1 MELRSKNEIKSEGSM
16 SSMTDLVF
24 LLLIFFIIMS
34 TMSNPGLPVDLP
46 SAEGSTKKSSNVNI
60 GITPEGQYFLDQ
72 DKSKLYSYETVEPIL
87 IERMKTVEDKV
98 LRIHG
103 DKKSALQQSVN
114 ILALSKQMEWKPVL
128 VTEAKK

>member
-1 MELRSKNEIKSEGSM
+1 MNLRSNNEIKAEGSM

-46 SAEGSTKKSSNVNI
+46 SGEGTTKKSSNVDV
-60 GITPEGQYFLDQ
+60 GITSNGEYFLDS
-72 DKSKLYSYETVEPIL
+72 DKSKIYTYEALEPIL
-87 IERMKTVEDKV
+87 MEKMKTVEDKV

-114 ILALSKQMEWKPVL
+114 ILVLAQQMQWKPVL
-128 VTEAKK
+128 VTEAK

>member
-1 MELRSKNEIKSEGSM
+1 MNLRSNNEIKAEGSM

-46 SAEGSTKKSSNVNI
+46 DGEGTTKKSSNVNV
-60 GITPEGQYFLDQ
+60 GITPDGQYFLDS
-72 DKSKLYSYETVEPIL
+72 DKSKLYSYEALENIL

-103 DKKSALQQSVN
+103 DQNSALQQSVN
-114 ILALSKQMEWKPVL
+114 ILVLSKQMKWKPVL
-128 VTEAKK
+128 VTEAK

>member
-1 MELRSKNEIKSEGSM
+1 MDLRSKNDIKTEGSM

-46 SAEGSTKKSSNVNI
+46 SGEGTTKKSSPVNI
-60 GITPEGQYFLDQ
+60 GITPEGQYFIGN
-72 DKSKLYSYETVEPIL
+72 DKTKFYSYEDVEPIL
-87 IERMKTVEDKV
+87 LQRMKSVKDKV

-103 DKKSALQQSVN
+103 DKKSALQQSINV
-114 ILALSKQMEWKPVL
+114 LALSKEMQWKPVL
-128 VTEAKK
+128 VTQAKK